1 MATRFRE
8 YITKNGTL
16 FLAGRDAVTN
26 EELISQVDPNE
37 VVFHTKE
44 PGSPF
49 VNIKGEPKTE
59 DVKEAAIFCAA
70 HSRVWKKNK
79 IDLEIHK
86 FKGHDIYKEKGMPL
100 GTFGVKN
107 FKVIKIKKKEIEK
120 WLESQTSNLE
130 NKD

>member
-8 YITKNGTL
+8 YVTKNGTL
-16 FLAGRDAVTN
+16 FLAGKDAVTN
-26 EELISQVDPNE
+26 EELISQVEPSED
-37 VVFHTKE
+37 VFHTKE

-70 HSRVWKKNK
+70 YSRIWKKNK
-79 IDLEIHK
+79 IDIEIHK
-86 FKGHDIYKEKGMPL
+86 FKGHDIYKERRMPL

-120 WLESQTSNLE
+120 WLESQISNLE